1 MTNYYTFAVKLA
13 SIMLFLLISVASN
26 ADFTV
31 TDGETLRLGDGS
43 TFAVSG
49 KLSIKNG
56 KFEGAA
62 DATIIIGDSWENS
75 GTFTPNQSSVVFTGN
90 SDPVFVKGNN
100 TF

>member
-1 MTNYYTFAVKLA
+1 MTNYYTFALKLA

-49 KLSIKNG
+49 KLSIENNG
-56 KFEGAA
+56 TFKGAA
-62 DATIIIGDSWENS
+62 NATIIIGGNWH
-75 GTFTPNQSSVVFTGN
+75 NQ
-90 SDPVFVKGNN
+90 FVELGS
-100 TF
+100 